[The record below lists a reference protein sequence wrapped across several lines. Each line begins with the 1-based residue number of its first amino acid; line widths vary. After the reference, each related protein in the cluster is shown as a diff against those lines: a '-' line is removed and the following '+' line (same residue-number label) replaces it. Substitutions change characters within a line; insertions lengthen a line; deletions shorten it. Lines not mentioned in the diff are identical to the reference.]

1 MISLPLKLW
10 PQNPHAKF
18 WNHHTLYG
26 WLMCGPF
33 GTLSLQNPRD
43 SDLVQS
49 QCIKPAGSGFW
60 KAGLL
65 KRSLNISS
73 CLKPPEI
80 QTLWLSFI
88 LDPVSFKR
96 DQLLEPKLMCLCG
109 HSILLKLTETEIDE
123 SNQFVNLSK
132 ETALKVEV
140 DQIHTFPSW
149 WRKFNF
155 SFTLKKFCVYSQKLF
170 WTVL

>member
-1 MISLPLKLW
+1 MAQST
-10 PQNPHAKF
+10 HAKF
-18 WNHHTLYG
+18 WNHHAFYS

-43 SDLVQS
+43 TDLVWS
-49 QCIKPAGSGFW
+49 QYIKPAGSGSW

-73 CLKPPEI
+73 CPKPPENR
-80 QTLWLSFI
+80 TLWLSFI
-88 LDPVSFKR
+88 LAPVSFKR
-96 DQLLEPKLMCLCG
+96 EELLELKLMCLCG
-109 HSILLKLTETEIDE
+109 HSMLLKLTEAETDE
-123 SNQFVNLSK
+123 SNQFVNFSK
-132 ETALKVEV
+132 GTALKTEM
-140 DQIHTFPSW
+140 DQIHTFPAW